1 MRGVAKSVLVGVVLV
16 LLVVA
21 VGAWLLLG
29 GLTPQESKPGQA
41 TQATATQAT
50 QTPPPSQ
57 VILLGSGSTFVHPQ
71 LDNWAKEFAKRHP
84 NVRIDYNPTGSGTGQ
99 TQFMQKV
106 VDFAGSDP
114 PLPTSRWQQAKADPR
129 GVVQIPIIIGAIVMV
144 YNIPGFEGRLKLD
157 GETIALI
164 YLGEIEYWNDPR
176 IQRLNPDLKL
186 PNQRIIAVH
195 RSDSSGTTHVFTLFL
210 YKASNGKWPKEL
222 VEKAIEWPV
231 DKTGRGLGGKG
242 NQGVSDLVQ
251 RTPYSIGYV
260 EYAYAY
266 LTKMPYALVKNAAGR
281 FVDATPET
289 MMEAARNAF
298 PKLPPSLEDDFNE
311 AWDAIVYAPGEN
323 SYPITSFVFLMFYKV
338 YSKEKAEAVKKF
350 IEFINTE
357 GQKPELI
364 VPGYIPIPEEI
375 RRYNLRALELIREG

>member
-1 MRGVAKSVLVGVVLV
+1 VRGVAKSVLVGVVLV

-41 TQATATQAT
+41 TQ
-50 QTPPPSQ
+50 TPLPSQ

-231 DKTGRGLGGKG
+231 DSAPQVLYGPCALIPRDNTPVLLRASLRCYSFHSRGSTIYNDNTFHG
-242 NQGVSDLVQ
+242 GVS
-251 RTPYSIGYV
+251 S
-260 EYAYAY
+260 
-266 LTKMPYALVKNAAGR
+266 
-281 FVDATPET
+281 
-289 MMEAARNAF
+289 
-298 PKLPPSLEDDFNE
+298 
-311 AWDAIVYAPGEN
+311 GE
-323 SYPITSFVFLMFYKV
+323 L
-338 YSKEKAEAVKKF
+338 
-350 IEFINTE
+350 
-357 GQKPELI
+357 
-364 VPGYIPIPEEI
+364 
-375 RRYNLRALELIREG
+375 

>member
-1 MRGVAKSVLVGVVLV
+1 VKGVARGVLAGLV
-16 LLVVA
+16 LAVLIVA
-21 VGAWLLLG
+21 VGAWLLIG
-29 GLTPQESKPGQA
+29 ERAPQES
-41 TQATATQAT
+41 
-50 QTPPPSQ
+50 TPTSTPTEGSSR
-57 VILLGSGSTFVHPQ
+57 VVLLGSGSTFVHPQ
-71 LDNWAKEFAKRHP
+71 LDYWAKEFAKRHP

-114 PLPTSRWQQAKADPR
+114 PLPTKRWEEALRDPR
-129 GVVQIPIIIGAIVMV
+129 GVIQMPVVVGAVVMV
-144 YNIPGFEGRLKLD
+144 YNIPGLEGRLKLD

-164 YLGEIEYWNDPR
+164 YLGEIEYWNDER
-176 IQRLNPDLKL
+176 IQRLNPDIKL
-186 PNQRIIAVH
+186 PNERIIAVH

-210 YKASNGKWPKEL
+210 YKASNGKWPREL

-242 NQGVSDLVQ
+242 NQGVADLVQ

-260 EYAYAY
+260 EYAYAF
-266 LTKMPYALVKNAAGR
+266 LTKLPFALVRNAAGK
-281 FVDATPET
+281 FVEATSET
-289 MMEAARNAF
+289 IAEAAKNAY

-311 AWDAIVYAPGEN
+311 AWDAIVYAPGED
-323 SYPITSFVFLMFYKV
+323 SYPITSFVFLIFYKT
-338 YSKEKAEAVKKF
+338 YPKDKAEAIKKF

-357 GQKPELI
+357 GLKLI

-375 RRYNLRALELIREG
+375 AKYNLRALELIREG

>member
-1 MRGVAKSVLVGVVLV
+1 VRGAAKNVLVGVVLV

-29 GLTPQESKPGQA
+29 GLTPRESESRQ
-41 TQATATQAT
+41 ATQAT

-57 VILLGSGSTFVHPQ
+57 VILLGSGATFIHPQ
-71 LDNWAKEFAKRHP
+71 LDNWAKQFNRKHP
-84 NVRIDYNPTGSGTGQ
+84 HVRIDYNPTGSGTGQ

-129 GVVQIPIIIGAIVMV
+129 GVVQMPIIIGAVVMV

-242 NQGVSDLVQ
+242 NQGVADLVQ

-266 LTKMPYALVKNAAGR
+266 LTKMPYALVKNAAGK
-281 FVDATPET
+281 FVDATTET
-289 MMEAARNAF
+289 MMEAAKNAF

-311 AWDAIVYAPGEN
+311 AWDAIVYAPGEK
-323 SYPITSFVFLMFYKV
+323 SYPITSFSFLIFYKV
-338 YSKEKAEAVKKF
+338 YSKEKVEAVKKF
-350 IEFINTE
+350 IEFTNTE

-364 VPGYIPIPEEI
+364 VPGYIPIPEEV